1 MCLVCIQAHVYEK
14 EGKALF
20 RYFYYRMMRKKS
32 MYTAFAAGIV
42 LSVLYIVTNV
52 LPYADYRYHQSP
64 YTLWIGSFNSSVFA
78 ELFFLLMPIL
88 AAMPAADIYLTDRKS
103 GYLDNIISRG
113 RKKSYFCCL
122 FITNYAAG
130 AMCFIIPAV
139 INIICSFCILP
150 DIHPDIIV
158 NESSVVTMYGT
169 ETLFPELYYTHPLAH
184 MALYL
189 VTGSVIV
196 GMYASLALASGFF
209 IKNRFVVWLSVFII
223 YYIYMAVVVAL
234 MHGNANLYLPASY
247 MREINGGGSIIAFAV
262 IVLSGMCMSAAGYI
276 WGVRKHA
283 DI

>member
-1 MCLVCIQAHVYEK
+1 MYEK
-14 EGKALF
+14 EGKVLF

-103 GYLDNIISRG
+103 GYLDNIVSRG

-189 VTGSVIV
+189 VTGSVIA

-209 IKNRFVVWLSVFII
+209 IKNSRIFL
-223 YYIYMAVVVAL
+223 
-234 MHGNANLYLPASY
+234 
-247 MREINGGGSIIAFAV
+247 
-262 IVLSGMCMSAAGYI
+262 SAA
-276 WGVRKHA
+276 R
-283 DI
+283 